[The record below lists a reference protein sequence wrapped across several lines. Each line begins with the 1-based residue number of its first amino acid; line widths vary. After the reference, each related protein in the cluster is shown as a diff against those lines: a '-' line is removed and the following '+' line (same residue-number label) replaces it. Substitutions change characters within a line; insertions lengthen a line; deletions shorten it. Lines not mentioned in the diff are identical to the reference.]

1 LPAGLGPEPE
11 KARQPRFW
19 LLVPQ
24 QRVQVQAL
32 VQAQAQAQA
41 AQGKA

>member
-1 LPAGLGPEPE
+1 L
-11 KARQPRFW
+11 

-24 QRVQVQAL
+24 QRLQVQAL
-32 VQAQAQAQA
+32 VQAQA